1 MVDDER
7 VTRLASGVLNDV
19 ARLRRLADA
28 EPAEDEDQLD
38 AVKYRFV
45 TAIEGCV
52 GVAHH
57 IIAAQGWAAPDT
69 NADAFVGLSTNGV
82 IAKELAAK
90 MAKASGFRNILVH
103 RYGDVDNDAVVGFLE
118 QLGDLER
125 FVQDVLAWLQQQQL
139 RD

>member
-1 MVDDER
+1 MVDEER
-7 VTRLASGVLNDV
+7 VTRLASGVLSDV
-19 ARLRRLADA
+19 ARLRRLAGAELSEDA
-28 EPAEDEDQLD
+28 DQLD

-52 GVAHH
+52 GIAHH
-57 IIAAQGWAAPDT
+57 VIAAQGWAAPDT

-82 IAKELAAK
+82 IDKDLASD

-103 RYGDVDNDAVVGFLE
+103 RYGEVDDDAVVSFLDR
-118 QLGDLER
+118 LGDLER
-125 FVQDVLAWLQQQQL
+125 FVQDVLGWL